1 MRSYFILAILA
12 LPLGACASLRPQP
25 DPATATAECRHLQS
39 PEGKPLR
46 FCEQGS
52 RLVIDDQSIDRDP
65 GIDKKRLIDDA
76 EFLADMIQQLP
87 KDPPPSTKPG
97 KKPNGK
103 PTVAA
108 VCTMAD
114 PGYLTISVKDI
125 KRLMQLSAERAA
137 AATAPARNAEV
148 AAIEQ

>member
-1 MRSYFILAILA
+1 MRSLFLLALFA

-25 DPATATAECRHLQS
+25 DPAVATAECRHLQS
-39 PEGKPLR
+39 SDGKPLR
-46 FCEQGS
+46 FCEQGN
-52 RLVIDDQSIDRDP
+52 RLVIDDQSVDRDP
-65 GIDKKRLIDDA
+65 GVDKKRLIDDA

-87 KDPPPSTKPG
+87 KAPPPAIKTD
-97 KKPNGK
+97 KKLKGK
-103 PTVAA
+103 PPAA
-108 VCTMAD
+108 PVCTMAD

-137 AATAPARNAEV
+137 TANAPAHNPEV